1 MNKPTY
7 TVDEIHKMRI
17 EVAELYRKMNPIEA
31 ERDFKTHVDNAKQT
45 MEKLR
50 KERYFI
56 TDDVAP
62 PQ

>member
-7 TVDEIHKMRI
+7 TVDEIHRMRI
-17 EVAELYRKMNPIEA
+17 EVAELYRKINPVEA
-31 ERDFKTHVDNAKQT
+31 ERDFKAHVDNVKQT

-50 KERYFI
+50 KERRFI
-56 TDDVAP
+56 PDDAAP